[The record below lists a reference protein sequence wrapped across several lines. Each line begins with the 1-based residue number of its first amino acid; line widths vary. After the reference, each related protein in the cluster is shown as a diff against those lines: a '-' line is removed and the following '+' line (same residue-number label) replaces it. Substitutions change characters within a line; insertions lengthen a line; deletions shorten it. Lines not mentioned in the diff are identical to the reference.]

1 MSERPLAAPSRGGR
15 RSDVLVSHAGECI
28 MDVKEAVRTAKE
40 HVVEVFSDEP
50 IQNVGLEE
58 VEFDESNQV
67 WVVTVGFS
75 RSWEP
80 SRDLFRALGGD
91 AARTFKIVRIED
103 DSGRVQSVKHRTLTG
118 DQ

>member
-1 MSERPLAAPSRGGR
+1 
-15 RSDVLVSHAGECI
+15 

-40 HVVEVFSDEP
+40 HVVEIFSDEP

-75 RSWEP
+75 RSWDR
-80 SRDLFRALGGD
+80 SRDLFRALGEH
-91 AARTFKIVRIED
+91 AVRTFKIVRVKDEN
-103 DSGRVQSVKHRTLTG
+103 GRVLSVKHRVVTR
-118 DQ
+118 DR